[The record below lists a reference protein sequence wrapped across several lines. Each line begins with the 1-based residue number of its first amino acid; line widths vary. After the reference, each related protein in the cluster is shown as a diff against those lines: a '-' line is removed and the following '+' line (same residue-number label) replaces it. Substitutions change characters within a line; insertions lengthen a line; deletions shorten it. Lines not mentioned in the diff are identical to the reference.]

1 MPPSAVL
8 CVRLCSGGKI
18 QEEEEVASENGS
30 EAEDIR
36 ESDNDTENDSE
47 ETESNSHET
56 SSLRSCLLPLSL

>member
-18 QEEEEVASENGS
+18 LASENGS

-36 ESDNDTENDSE
+36 GSDNDTENDSE